1 MALGLR
7 SMAAAPELAP
17 PDQNHILR
25 TSSAVR
31 AVDYG
36 DDAIAYEKGDAD
48 SRERLKLGE

>member
-36 DDAIAYEKGDAD
+36 DDASAYEKV
-48 SRERLKLGE
+48 RRRLPGAAAAGC